1 MTEQTQAPKV
11 VALNVSQWK
20 AVVLS
25 DLALLHQAMS
35 NIVAPTDQDM
45 TQIDQFVANT
55 RNMLYGWKV
64 AGAQA
69 AALAAAQSQQ
79 VNVTAEDKTEPV
91 VVTNGSGATKKG
103 GWPKGRKRNA
113 PAQPVAQ

>member
-1 MTEQTQAPKV
+1 MTEQTQSPKV
-11 VALNVSQWK
+11 VALNVTQWK

-25 DLALLHQAMS
+25 DLSLLHQALS
-35 NIVAPTDQDM
+35 NIQAPTDIDIAN
-45 TQIDQFVANT
+45 IDQFVANT

-79 VNVTAEDKTEPV
+79 VNVTAEEKTEPV
-91 VVTNGSGATKKG
+91 VVTNGSGTTKKG
-103 GWPKGRKRNA
+103 GWPKGKKRNA
-113 PAQPVAQ
+113 PTQPAAQ